1 MIYIT
6 CIIHPR
12 IATRSSDSSGEPS
25 RVSDYLRPTLP
36 RRCHSSFF
44 CILETVIQHAERTP
58 LARHSSKRARAR
70 RRPWLTVS
78 RASTTPYA
86 CREPRDGTR
95 ERGRRIESSGA
106 RRGGGGALPN
116 LGKLRAK
123 RLSSPCSVLGV
134 TLLHTGGG
142 TTHIQ
147 TPDVHIP
154 LIRHTKSPRL
164 ARRSGGIRISAR
176 RRHGQRSVQ
185 RSSHTTPIYKLST
198 VYPAL

>member
-1 MIYIT
+1 MLCVWGGGNGGTHCLGLHTYMLCIYHFIR
-6 CIIHPR
+6 PR
-12 IATRSSDSSGEPS
+12 IATRSSGSSGEPS

-58 LARHSSKRARAR
+58 VRSGHEHVADLGSLCRVPPLPLTRA
-70 RRPWLTVS
+70 
-78 RASTTPYA
+78 
-86 CREPRDGTR
+86 EPRDGTR

-134 TLLHTGGG
+134 TLLHTGYH
-142 TTHIQ
+142 TH
-147 TPDVHIP
+147 PDCRHQMYTS
-154 LIRHTKSPRL
+154 LIRQTKSPR
-164 ARRSGGIRISAR
+164 R
-176 RRHGQRSVQ
+176 
-185 RSSHTTPIYKLST
+185 
-198 VYPAL
+198 